1 MAGMSFEELPQ
12 NARHLPLTDRRLAG
26 DVMDL
31 ILSEKDRASGAIG
44 IMVCDE
50 HHQGLQPLVL
60 NDVPDTH
67 ELVEGLTKLLE
78 VVLPLVFE
86 TDGSVLIGRGRPH
99 GSRPDDLDRACH
111 QRAIE
116 VCASHGVPLLGFHV
130 TTLDAVFAMPQPLV
144 AAT

>member
-1 MAGMSFEELPQ
+1 MAGMSFEDLPP

-31 ILSEKDRASGAIG
+31 ILSEKDRASGALG

-50 HHQGLQPLVL
+50 HHRGQQPIVL
-60 NDVPDTH
+60 NDVPDTDGI
-67 ELVEGLTKLLE
+67 VEGLTKLLE
-78 VVLPLVFE
+78 VVLPLVSE
-86 TDGSVLIGRGRPH
+86 TGGSVLIGRGRPH

-116 VCASHGVPLLGFHV
+116 VCGAHGVPLLGFHV
-130 TTLDAVFAMPQPLV
+130 ATLDAVFALPDPLV
-144 AAT
+144 AAS